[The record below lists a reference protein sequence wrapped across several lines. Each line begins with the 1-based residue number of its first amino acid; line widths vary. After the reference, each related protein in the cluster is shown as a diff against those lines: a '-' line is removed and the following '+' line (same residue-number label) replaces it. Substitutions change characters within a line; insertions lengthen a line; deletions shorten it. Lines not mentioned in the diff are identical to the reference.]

1 LLLSTKLLRHI
12 LYANILAAGIFFEGQ
27 QRLCQRLMSPFW
39 ADLLVLGKR
48 SKKTYTE
55 GIETLTGMAGV
66 NLAIPQSG
74 PDAYLADESILNI
87 ARGAV
92 ACVIELGG
100 VQNCSNAFYKTHPR
114 RNDRFIAPTPA

>member
-1 LLLSTKLLRHI
+1 MKIAFIDQTPSPYILCQYSGSQHFFRGPAKALSAP
-12 LYANILAAGIFFEGQ
+12 YVAILAGSLSF
-27 QRLCQRLMSPFW
+27 
-39 ADLLVLGKR
+39 GKEV
-48 SKKTYTE
+48 KKTYTE

-92 ACVIELGG
+92 TCVIELGG

-114 RNDRFIAPTPA
+114 

>member
-1 LLLSTKLLRHI
+1 MKIAFIDQTPSPYT
-12 LYANILAAGIFFEGQ
+12 
-27 QRLCQRLMSPFW
+27 LCQYSGSRHFFRGPAKALSAPYV
-39 ADLLVLGKR
+39 AILGGSLSFGKEV
-48 SKKTYTE
+48 KKTYTE

-92 ACVIELGG
+92 ACVI
-100 VQNCSNAFYKTHPR
+100 
-114 RNDRFIAPTPA
+114 